1 MDSLGIVNSAIKVFD
16 YIKKKNTL
24 SVDTDFD
31 KIIEPMTCMIRLAI
45 LSFKKPGTKISIHN
59 NKIYFNKPTLL
70 QGTIRWGYGDKR
82 EDINIIL
89 KPIMRAVR
97 LYEPSKNKHFKI
109 ICEFAIKGLKL
120 LKESY
125 INSSITIQHV
135 LDFYINIISNSCNDI
150 DITQFMT
157 DTKELNVS
165 QNTRMNL
172 NNVFKDIWNDEQIK
186 VVAKLLLQ
194 ANENKNTQ
202 KNYVKAISNVLNSKE
217 KEIKETIHKVSQI
230 I

>member
-1 MDSLGIVNSAIKVFD
+1 MNSIGDVNGAIKIID
-16 YIKKKNTL
+16 YLKKKNTL
-24 SVDTDFD
+24 NVDTDFD

-45 LSFKKPGTKISIHN
+45 LSFNKSGTKISIHN

-89 KPIMRAVR
+89 KPIIRAVR
-97 LYEPSKNKHFKI
+97 LYEPSKRKHVKT
-109 ICEFAIKGLKL
+109 ICEFAIKGLRL

-150 DITQFMT
+150 DITQFMGN
-157 DTKELNVS
+157 TKELNVS
-165 QNTRMNL
+165 QNTRINL
-172 NNVFKDIWNDEQIK
+172 TNVFKDIWDDDQIK
-186 VVAKLLLQ
+186 VIAKLLLQ
-194 ANENKNTQ
+194 ASSNEKTQ
-202 KNYVKAISNVLNSKE
+202 KNYVKAVRNILNSKE
-217 KEIKETIHKVSQI
+217 EIIKETIQKVSQI

>member
-1 MDSLGIVNSAIKVFD
+1 MNSLGIVNNAIRVFD
-16 YIKKKNTL
+16 YLKKKNTL
-24 SVDTDFD
+24 NVDTDFD
-31 KIIEPMTCMIRLAI
+31 KIIEPMTCLIRLAI
-45 LSFKKPGTKISIHN
+45 LSFKKPGTKISIHH

-97 LYEPSKNKHFKI
+97 LYEPSKKRHVKI

-120 LKESY
+120 LKSSY

-172 NNVFKDIWNDEQIK
+172 NNVFKDIWNDDQIK

-194 ANENKNTQ
+194 ASENETTQ
-202 KNYVKAISNVLNSKE
+202 KNYIKAVSNVLNSKE
-217 KEIKETIHKVSQI
+217 KEIKETIQKVSQI